1 VLLINKSDLAGMWQL
16 DEKKIESLRGDFN
29 EIYRTSAKTGD
40 DVEMALTALAGLI
53 VNKDLQQAK

>member
-1 VLLINKSDLAGMWQL
+1 MLLLNKSDLAGMWQV
-16 DEKKIESLRGDFN
+16 DQEKIESLRGSFD